1 MEVWQDGAVASAPA
15 YFSSGVVTSPC
26 PRTIPPI
33 SRVSQGTTDSGGL
46 FPHLL
51 GEEAGLVILKKIAF
65 IEIMLPTYNVSFPIP
80 ALQRPPSSRSP
91 RALAAGGGHAA
102 RTTRVPSAP
111 AACPLGGPDLARFPP
126 PLATLPASSP
136 AGLHAP
142 PAAAS
147 TGSYVSLHLCF

>member
-91 RALAAGGGHAA
+91 RPLAAGGGPW
-102 RTTRVPSAP
+102 PSW
-111 AACPLGGPDLARFPP
+111 DRER
-126 PLATLPASSP
+126 LPGAVMDFSVLISP
-136 AGLHAP
+136 HNL
-142 PAAAS
+142 
-147 TGSYVSLHLCF
+147 T